1 MGSPVAWVPR
11 IVHSETPA
19 ITGRP
24 VALVAIVDVRDPVEA
39 HLKPLGVSVKVRLL
53 AMSTRFGGSL

>member
-39 HLKPLGVSVKVRLL
+39 RMKPLACRS
-53 AMSTRFGGSL
+53 RFASWR